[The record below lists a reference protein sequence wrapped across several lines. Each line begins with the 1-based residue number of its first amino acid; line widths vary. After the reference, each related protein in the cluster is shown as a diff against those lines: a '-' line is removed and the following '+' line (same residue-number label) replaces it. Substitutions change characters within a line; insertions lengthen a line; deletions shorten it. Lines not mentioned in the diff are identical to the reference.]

1 MLSKYWTSIRDSRV
15 ETLGGCLSG
24 CSAGEYDK
32 GTCILLSMSVR
43 THETQICKLLL
54 SADSEAPNL
63 ALPFLTQTLS

>member
-43 THETQICKLLL
+43 IHETQSVSCCYPRTAKPLTLLYR
-54 SADSEAPNL
+54 S
-63 ALPFLTQTLS
+63 